1 MKKEYISDV
10 WQLKQKGHENFEFV
24 DVAVNGD
31 NLLFI
36 DPCLIE
42 RWNNAWAIK
51 AMKHINSYFDKLFKA
66 YNTCNRKD
74 MKCLLSHAGEQNA
87 TRLGYGNGDNGK
99 GNTADGLL
107 EIFQPLEQLIS
118 SIRTIGKAED
128 LPLLI
133 PGFAEDGMSDLL
145 TNILHECLNEFTM
158 EQMHKYGILSNGTK
172 TFYTWDMH
180 AGEWKK
186 VEKPVY
192 FVNGKELLLV
202 RMDAR
207 LIIQVIINIVD
218 NAIKYTQEGSD
229 IYIKARKEGRYVI
242 ISIED
247 NGAGIP
253 DDMKENVFDTFFTC
267 NNEIADNRRSLGLGL
282 SLCKTIINAH
292 GSELELRDNTPH
304 GCIFEFKLQLSEVH
318 LNE

>member
-24 DVAVNGD
+24 DVAVNDD

-192 FVNGKELLLV
+192 LSTAKNCFLFLKILLE
-202 RMDAR
+202 R
-207 LIIQVIINIVD
+207 
-218 NAIKYTQEGSD
+218 
-229 IYIKARKEGRYVI
+229 
-242 ISIED
+242 
-247 NGAGIP
+247 
-253 DDMKENVFDTFFTC
+253 
-267 NNEIADNRRSLGLGL
+267 
-282 SLCKTIINAH
+282 TIC
-292 GSELELRDNTPH
+292 LE
-304 GCIFEFKLQLSEVH
+304 
-318 LNE
+318 

>member
-24 DVAVNGD
+24 DVAVNDD

-51 AMKHINSYFDKLFKA
+51 AMKHINSYFDNLFKA

-118 SIRTIGKAED
+118 SIKTIGKAED

-158 EQMHKYGILSNGTK
+158 EQMHKYGISSNGMK

-202 RMDAR
+202 P
-207 LIIQVIINIVD
+207 QNIVRKNYLFGVSQYFTRIILERMID
-218 NAIKYTQEGSD
+218 EGGYRDADGKAIPKKEIVKSKRYSGEHWQYDEAIKYTVENNDALDEYHRKLPGFYLEHGKPMAD
-229 IYIKARKEGRYVI
+229 EELDFVIYGYIVAKSA
-242 ISIED
+242 
-247 NGAGIP
+247 
-253 DDMKENVFDTFFTC
+253 
-267 NNEIADNRRSLGLGL
+267 
-282 SLCKTIINAH
+282 
-292 GSELELRDNTPH
+292 
-304 GCIFEFKLQLSEVH
+304 
-318 LNE
+318 

>member
-10 WQLKQKGHENFEFV
+10 WKLKQKGHKNFEFV
-24 DVAVNGD
+24 DVVVNDD

-36 DPCLIE
+36 DPCLIK

-51 AMKHINSYFDKLFKA
+51 AMKHINSYFDNLFKA

-87 TRLGYGNGDNGK
+87 TRFGYGNGDNGK
-99 GNTADGLL
+99 GNTAGGLL
-107 EIFQPLEQLIS
+107 EIFQPLEHLIS

-202 RMDAR
+202 PK
-207 LIIQVIINIVD
+207 NIVRKNYLFGVSQYFTRIILERMID
-218 NAIKYTQEGSD
+218 EGGYRDADGKAIPKKEIVKSKRYSGEHWQYDEAIKYTVENNDALDEYHRKLPGFYMEHGKPMTD
-229 IYIKARKEGRYVI
+229 EELDFVIYGYVVAK
-242 ISIED
+242 S
-247 NGAGIP
+247 A
-253 DDMKENVFDTFFTC
+253 
-267 NNEIADNRRSLGLGL
+267 
-282 SLCKTIINAH
+282 
-292 GSELELRDNTPH
+292 
-304 GCIFEFKLQLSEVH
+304 
-318 LNE
+318 

>member
-1 MKKEYISDV
+1 MK
-10 WQLKQKGHENFEFV
+10 
-24 DVAVNGD
+24 
-31 NLLFI
+31 
-36 DPCLIE
+36 
-42 RWNNAWAIK
+42 RIK
-51 AMKHINSYFDKLFKA
+51 SYFDKLFKA

-202 RMDAR
+202 PK
-207 LIIQVIINIVD
+207 NIVRKNYLFGVSQYFTRIILERMID
-218 NAIKYTQEGSD
+218 EGGYRDADGKAIPKKEIVKSKRYSGEHWQYDEAIKYTVENNDALYEYHRKLPGFYMEHGKSMTDED
-229 IYIKARKEGRYVI
+229 IDFVIYGYVVAK
-242 ISIED
+242 S
-247 NGAGIP
+247 A
-253 DDMKENVFDTFFTC
+253 
-267 NNEIADNRRSLGLGL
+267 
-282 SLCKTIINAH
+282 
-292 GSELELRDNTPH
+292 
-304 GCIFEFKLQLSEVH
+304 
-318 LNE
+318 